1 MENLYKDFLQD
12 ELAFS
17 EVMMNVF
24 SQEVYLK
31 FGTNVTKEVDFKD
44 VVHFE
49 IGDKQD
55 DNSYVMLGCRYRPDK
70 GEVIFNGRLYSEGGC
85 ILKRK
90 RIAVSE
96 NTFSYIDDN
105 SHIRYNMDCDNEIKT
120 LVGAYLDIIYTTL
133 FL

>member
-70 GEVIFNGRLYSEGGC
+70 GEVIFNGRLYSEEGC

-133 FL
+133 FI